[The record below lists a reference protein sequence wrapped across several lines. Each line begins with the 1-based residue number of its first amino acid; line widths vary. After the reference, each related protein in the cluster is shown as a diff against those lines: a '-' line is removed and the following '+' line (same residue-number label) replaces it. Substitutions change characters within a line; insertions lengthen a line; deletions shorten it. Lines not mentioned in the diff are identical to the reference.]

1 MIMKAEIL
9 ATGDEIRSGA
19 LVDSNS
25 AYISQKLE
33 ETGISV
39 VRHSC
44 VGDDSDIL
52 TAILREIGSRTD
64 ICIVTGG
71 LGPTSDDLTSQTA
84 AKAAGVEL
92 ILNKKALSSVEEFFK
107 TRKRLFTSSN
117 KKQALLP
124 EGSECLFNPVGS
136 APGFSLKI
144 DRCLFFF
151 LPGVPPEMRKMLSD
165 KVLPH
170 IEKLQ
175 GKIRAYCQN
184 RTISTFGLTEAA
196 VNEKLTGFPDLF
208 KELKL
213 GLRANFPVIQV
224 KLYGSGENE
233 NNLNE
238 LLDKASDWISQKI
251 GKRIVSSNG
260 SSMEKVVGDLLVEKR
275 ATIAVAESCT
285 GGLISH
291 LFTNVPGSSDFFLFS
306 GVTYSNKSKIKI
318 LGVSPSTL
326 KKYGAVHEETA
337 KEMAKGAKRIS
348 GATYG
353 LSTTGIAGPDGGTEG
368 KPVGTVCIGLATP
381 DAVYAHRFHFSSFNR
396 LMNKK
401 IFAITA
407 LDLLRRELLDLS
419 K

>member
-1 MIMKAEIL
+1 MKAEIL

-19 LVDSNS
+19 LVDRNS
-25 AYISQKLE
+25 AHISQKLE
-33 ETGISV
+33 EIGISV

-44 VGDDSDIL
+44 VGDDPKIL
-52 TAILREIGSRTD
+52 TDILREISGRTD
-64 ICIVTGG
+64 ICVVTGG
-71 LGPTSDDLTSQTA
+71 LGPTSDDLTSESA

-92 ILNKKALSSVEEFFK
+92 VINNKALSSVENFFK

-124 EGSECLFNPVGS
+124 YGSECLFNPVGS

-144 DRCLFFF
+144 DKCFFFF

-165 KVLPH
+165 KVLPR
-170 IEKLQ
+170 IDKLQ
-175 GKIRAYCQN
+175 GKTKTYCQN
-184 RTISTFGLTEAA
+184 RMIPTFGLTEAA
-196 VNEKLTGFPDLF
+196 VNEKLVGFSDLF

-224 KLYGSGENE
+224 KLYGTGEDE
-233 NNLNE
+233 NVLRE
-238 LLDKASDWISQKI
+238 LLDKASYWISQKI
-251 GKRIVSSNG
+251 GKKILSVNG
-260 SSMEKVVGDLLVEKR
+260 KSMEKVVGDLLVGKK

-285 GGLISH
+285 GGFISH
-291 LFTNVPGSSDFFLFS
+291 LFTNVPGSSEFFLFS
-306 GVTYSNKSKIKI
+306 GVTYSNKSKTEV

-326 KKYGAVHEETA
+326 EKHGAVHEKTA
-337 KEMAKGAKRIS
+337 KEMASGAKRIL

-353 LSTTGIAGPDGGTEG
+353 LSTTGIAGPDGGTEN

-381 DAVYAHRFHFSSFNR
+381 ANVFAHRFHFSSFNR

-401 IFAITA
+401 IFAMTA
-407 LDLLRRELLDLS
+407 LDLLRKELL
-419 K
+419 KT

>member
-1 MIMKAEIL
+1 MKAEIL

-71 LGPTSDDLTSQTA
+71 LGPTSDDLTSESA

-107 TRKRLFTSSN
+107 TRKRLFNPSN

-124 EGSECLFNPVGS
+124 EGSDCLFNPVGS

-196 VNEKLTGFPDLF
+196 VNEKLTGLPDLF

-224 KLYGSGENE
+224 KLYGSGEDE

-238 LLDKASDWISQKI
+238 LLDKAADWISQKI
-251 GKRIVSSNG
+251 GKRIVSVNG
-260 SSMEKVVGDLLVEKR
+260 SSMEKVVGDLLVEKK

-291 LFTNVPGSSDFFLFS
+291 LFTNIPGSSDFFLFS

-348 GATYG
+348 GATCG
-353 LSTTGIAGPDGGTEG
+353 LSTTGIAGPDGGTES

>member
-71 LGPTSDDLTSQTA
+71 LGPTSDDLTSETA

-92 ILNKKALSSVEEFFK
+92 ILNKK
-107 TRKRLFTSSN
+107 
-117 KKQALLP
+117 QALLP
-124 EGSECLFNPVGS
+124 EGSDCLFNPVGS
-136 APGFSLKI
+136 APSFSLKI
-144 DRCLFFF
+144 NKCLFFF

>member
-1 MIMKAEIL
+1 MSIKAEIL

-19 LVDSNS
+19 LIDSNS
-25 AYISQKLE
+25 AHISQKLE
-33 ETGISV
+33 ETGIFV

-44 VGDDSDIL
+44 VGDDPDIL
-52 TAILREIGSRTD
+52 SAILREIGNRTD
-64 ICIVTGG
+64 ICVVTGG
-71 LGPTSDDLTSQTA
+71 LGPTSDDLTSESA

-92 ILNKKALSSVEEFFK
+92 VINKKALSSVENFFK
-107 TRKRLFTSSN
+107 TRKRLFNPSN

-124 EGSECLFNPVGS
+124 EGSDCLFNPVGS

-144 DRCLFFF
+144 DNCLFFF
-151 LPGVPPEMRKMLSD
+151 LPGVPPEMRRMLSD
-165 KVLPH
+165 KVLPR

-175 GKIRAYCQN
+175 EKTKTYCQN
-184 RTISTFGLTEAA
+184 RTITTFGLTEAA
-196 VNEKLTGFPDLF
+196 VNEKLAGFPDLF

-224 KLYGSGENE
+224 KLYGTGEDKNY
-233 NNLNE
+233 LNE

-251 GKRIVSSNG
+251 GKRIVSVNG
-260 SSMEKVVGDLLVEKR
+260 SSMERAVGDLLIGKK
-275 ATIAVAESCT
+275 ATIAIAESCT

-291 LFTNVPGSSDFFLFS
+291 LFTNVPGSSNFFLFS
-306 GVTYSNKSKIKI
+306 GVTYSNKSKIKV

-326 KKYGAVHEETA
+326 EKYGAVHEETA
-337 KEMAKGAKRIS
+337 KEMAKGAQRIS

-353 LSTTGIAGPDGGTEG
+353 LSTTGIAGPDGGTET

-381 DAVYAHRFHFSSFNR
+381 DTVLAHRFHFSSVNR

-401 IFAITA
+401 IFAMTA
-407 LDLLRRELLDLS
+407 LDLLRKELLT
-419 K
+419 

>member
-1 MIMKAEIL
+1 MKAEIL

-71 LGPTSDDLTSQTA
+71 LGPTSDDLTSETA
-84 AKAAGVEL
+84 AIAAGVEL
-92 ILNKKALSSVEEFFK
+92 VINKKALSSVEEFFK
-107 TRKRLFTSSN
+107 TRKRLFNPSN

-124 EGSECLFNPVGS
+124 EGSDCLFNPVGS

-224 KLYGSGENE
+224 KLYGSGEDE

-238 LLDKASDWISQKI
+238 LLDKAADWISQKI
-251 GKRIVSSNG
+251 GKRIVSVNG
-260 SSMEKVVGDLLVEKR
+260 SSMEKVVGDLLVEKK

-291 LFTNVPGSSDFFLFS
+291 MVTNVPGSSIFFLFS

-348 GATYG
+348 RATCG
-353 LSTTGIAGPDGGTEG
+353 LSTTGIAGPDGGTES

>member
-1 MIMKAEIL
+1 MKAEIL

-19 LVDSNS
+19 LLDSNS

-33 ETGISV
+33 ETGVSV

-52 TAILREIGSRTD
+52 ISILREIGSRTD
-64 ICIVTGG
+64 ICVVTGG
-71 LGPTSDDLTSQTA
+71 LGPTSDDLTSESA

-92 ILNKKALSSVEEFFK
+92 VIDKKALSSVEEFFK
-107 TRKRLFTSSN
+107 ARKRLYSQSN
-117 KKQALLP
+117 KKQAMLP
-124 EGSECLFNPVGS
+124 KGSECLFNPVGS

-151 LPGVPPEMRKMLSD
+151 LPGVPPEMRRMLSD
-165 KVLPH
+165 KVLPR

-175 GKIRAYCQN
+175 GKIRTCCQN

-196 VNEKLTGFPDLF
+196 VNEKLTGFSYLF

-224 KLYGSGENE
+224 KLYGIGEDE
-233 NNLNE
+233 NYLNE
-238 LLDKASDWISQKI
+238 LLDKASDWVSQKI
-251 GKRIVSSNG
+251 GKRIIAVNG
-260 SSMEKVVGDLLVEKR
+260 SSMERVVGDLLIKKK
-275 ATIAVAESCT
+275 ATIAIAESCT

-291 LFTNVPGSSDFFLFS
+291 LFTNVPGSSNFFLFS
-306 GVTYSNKSKIKI
+306 GVTYSNESKLKV
-318 LGVSPSTL
+318 LGVFPSTL
-326 KKYGAVHEETA
+326 EKYGAVHEETA

-353 LSTTGIAGPDGGTEG
+353 LSTTGVAGPDGGTEN

-381 DAVYAHRFHFSSFNR
+381 DTVLAHSFHFSSFNR

-401 IFAITA
+401 IFAMTA
-407 LDLLRRELLDLS
+407 LDLLRKELLN
-419 K
+419 

>member
-1 MIMKAEIL
+1 MSMKAEIL
-9 ATGDEIRSGA
+9 ATGDEIRSGT

-25 AYISQKLE
+25 AHISQKLE

-44 VGDDSDIL
+44 VGDNSDIL
-52 TAILREIGSRTD
+52 TAILKEIGSRTD
-64 ICIVTGG
+64 ICVVTGG
-71 LGPTSDDLTSQTA
+71 LGPTSDDLTSESA

-92 ILNKKALSSVEEFFK
+92 VINKNALSSVEVFFK
-107 TRKRLFTSSN
+107 ARKRLYSPSN
-117 KKQALLP
+117 KKQAMLP
-124 EGSECLFNPVGS
+124 KGSECLFNPVGS

-144 DRCLFFF
+144 DKCFFFF
-151 LPGVPPEMRKMLSD
+151 LPGVPPEMRRMLSD
-165 KVLPH
+165 KVLPR
-170 IEKLQ
+170 IEKLTR
-175 GKIRAYCQN
+175 KTKAYCQN

-196 VNEKLTGFPDLF
+196 VNEKLSGFPDFF

-224 KLYGSGENE
+224 KLYGIGEDVNS
-233 NNLNE
+233 LNE
-238 LLDKASDWISQKI
+238 LLDKASGWISQNI
-251 GKRIVSSNG
+251 GKRIVSVNG
-260 SSMEKVVGDLLVEKR
+260 SSMERVAGDLLIGKK
-275 ATIAVAESCT
+275 ATIGVAESCT

-306 GVTYSNKSKIKI
+306 GVTYSNKSKIKV

-326 KKYGAVHEETA
+326 EKYGAVHEETA
-337 KEMAKGAKRIS
+337 KEMAKGAQRIS
-348 GATYG
+348 EATYG
-353 LSTTGIAGPDGGTEG
+353 LSTTGIAGPDGGTES

-381 DAVYAHRFHFSSFNR
+381 DTVFAHRFHFSSFNR

-407 LDLLRRELLDLS
+407 LDLLRRELLGA
-419 K
+419 

>member
-25 AYISQKLE
+25 AHISQKLE
-33 ETGISV
+33 EIGLSV

-52 TAILREIGSRTD
+52 TDILKEIGSRTD
-64 ICIVTGG
+64 ICVVTGG
-71 LGPTSDDLTSQTA
+71 LGPTSDDLTSESA

-92 ILNKKALSSVEEFFK
+92 AINKNALSSVEEFFK
-107 TRKRLFTSSN
+107 VRKRLYSPSN
-117 KKQALLP
+117 KKQAMLP
-124 EGSECLFNPVGS
+124 RGSECLFNPVGS

-144 DRCLFFF
+144 DKCLFFF
-151 LPGVPPEMRKMLSD
+151 LPGVPPEMRRMLSD

-175 GKIRAYCQN
+175 VKTKTYCQN
-184 RTISTFGLTEAA
+184 RTIPTFGLTEAA
-196 VNEKLTGFPDLF
+196 VNEKLSGFPDLF
-208 KELKL
+208 KEMKL

-224 KLYGSGENE
+224 KLYGTGEDE
-233 NNLNE
+233 NNLNK

-251 GKRIVSSNG
+251 GKRIVSVNG
-260 SSMEKVVGDLLVEKR
+260 SSMERVVGDLLVGKK

-291 LFTNVPGSSDFFLFS
+291 LFTNVPGSSNFFLFS
-306 GVTYSNKSKIKI
+306 GVTYSNKSKIKV

-326 KKYGAVHEETA
+326 EKYGAVHEETA
-337 KEMAKGAKRIS
+337 KEMAKGAQRIS
-348 GATYG
+348 GATYS
-353 LSTTGIAGPDGGTEG
+353 LSTTGIAGPDGGTES

-381 DAVYAHRFHFSSFNR
+381 DTVFAHRFNFSSFSR

-401 IFAITA
+401 IFAMTA
-407 LDLLRRELLDLS
+407 LDLLRRKLLDLS